1 MSGVYG
7 MAGPLRSLA
16 ADPNRRSHN
25 LMEPTVRGQLLEDF
39 DAIDRLLQRTR
50 RIAVLGIKPETRAER
65 PAHQIPLYLS
75 NAGYEVLPVPVYYPD
90 VDRILGKAVHRKVA
104 DVPGRVD
111 VVDVFRK
118 PEDLE
123 PHLPDLLAAKPRVVW
138 LQSGIR
144 HDAFAGKLLDAGIDV
159 VQDRC
164 MRVEHRRWRSGRD

>member
-7 MAGPLRSLA
+7 MAGRLRSLA

-90 VDRILGKAVHRKVA
+90 IDRILGKAVHRKVA
-104 DVPGRVD
+104 DVPGRID